1 MPLPTFDRANAM
13 ASSEV
18 LDLLRDR
25 VRLERKKL
33 GYTQAEFAQ
42 QCGIALRTFKRFE
55 LGGAGSI
62 DLLIGV
68 VQVFGRGPGFDLLF
82 PAQLATL
89 KPRGIDAALMSIRA
103 KLDDGVVKGEARA
116 NTAPT

>member
-1 MPLPTFDRANAM
+1 MPIPTFEHANAM
-13 ASSEV
+13 ASDEV
-18 LDLLRDR
+18 LDLLRDP

-42 QCGIALRTFKRFE
+42 RCGIALRTFKRFE

-62 DLLIGV
+62 DLLIRV

-82 PAQLATL
+82 PAQLPAL

-103 KLDDGVVKGEARA
+103 KLDDGVVKGQ
-116 NTAPT
+116 PKKQQ